1 MANLPRLPSDPRL
14 AALVRSQLSRRSVLA
29 ASGGLGLAGVLA
41 GCGTGSDQARPTP
54 AEDLSE
60 EERILRWANWTFY
73 LDLADDEETRPSL
86 EKFREETGIE
96 VTYAEDIESNE
107 AYLGRIQPQLAQG
120 RDIGQDLIVLTDWAV
135 SRLIRAGQVQELN
148 KENIPNGENLLQLLE
163 DVDFDQGRQYSYP
176 WQGGFVVVAWNKEKV
191 PGGIGSISDLW
202 RPELKG
208 RVEVLDDL
216 RDTIGPIMLEQGV
229 DPSQDFGDDE
239 FQASLD
245 VLREQVESG
254 QIRQVVGN
262 SYTEDLVSEDALA
275 VIGWSGDIFQ
285 INAENDDRWGFAIP
299 EAGSLIWSDNVTV
312 PIGSTHKTNAER
324 LVDFYYDPVNA
335 ATVAAYVNYVCPVEG
350 AREEMEKIDPE
361 LAQSPWIFPDD
372 ELLGKV
378 KVFRELEPDEET
390 RYVEEFQR
398 VIGN

>member
-1 MANLPRLPSDPRL
+1 MANLPPPSDPRI
-14 AALVRSQLSRRSVLA
+14 AALIRSQLSRRSVLA

-41 GCGTGSDQARPTP
+41 GCGTGGDQARPTP
-54 AEDLSE
+54 AEDRSE

-73 LDLADDEETRPSL
+73 LDLADDDETRPSL
-86 EKFREETGIE
+86 EKFQQETGIE
-96 VTYAEDIESNE
+96 VTYTEDIESNE
-107 AYLGRIQPQLAQG
+107 AYLGRVQPQLAQG

-163 DVDFDQGRQYSYP
+163 DVDFDKGREYSYP

-191 PGGIGSISDLW
+191 PGGIGSVSDLW
-202 RPELKG
+202 RPDLKG
-208 RVEVLDDL
+208 RVEVLDEL
-216 RDTIGPIMLEQGV
+216 RDTLGLIMLEQGV
-229 DPSQDFGDDE
+229 DPSEDFGDDE

-245 VLREQVESG
+245 VLREQVDSG

-285 INAENDDRWGFAIP
+285 INAEHDDRWGFAIP

-312 PIGSTHKTNAER
+312 PIGSPHKTNAER

-350 AREEMEKIDPE
+350 ARAEMEKIDPE
-361 LAQSPWIFPDD
+361 LAESPWIFPDD
-372 ELLGKV
+372 ELLSRT
-378 KVFRELEPDEET
+378 KVFRELDPDEET